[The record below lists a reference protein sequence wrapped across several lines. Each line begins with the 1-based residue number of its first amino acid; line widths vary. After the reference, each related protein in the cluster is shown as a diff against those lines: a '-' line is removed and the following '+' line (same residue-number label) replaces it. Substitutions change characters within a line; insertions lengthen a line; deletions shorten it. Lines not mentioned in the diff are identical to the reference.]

1 MQVTNV
7 LVRMFDRRFSICC
20 SLFSNLIRWGPRPE
34 CALAAL
40 PHCGSS
46 DPRLKLIPTVHSL
59 LLEPEKKN
67 REQESSPTRSLIM
80 MGLRRAGTALVRQTR
95 LATSQV
101 AHPAVAYGTAHCLP
115 CRHPFAMSVFLA
127 PLCPC
132 PPPIGRIS
140 PVLTRWGARPPRAGR
155 GRGGASATEHE
166 RRQARWHHQS
176 SGRYPPPQD
185 RAVVN
190 RLGIGLC

>member
-1 MQVTNV
+1 MLGGGGFTPRGMCRA
-7 LVRMFDRRFSICC
+7 LGLSTACGGPGDD
-20 SLFSNLIRWGPRPE
+20 SLGANPF
-34 CALAAL
+34 ALFR
-40 PHCGSS
+40 G
-46 DPRLKLIPTVHSL
+46 RNTFLKNGT
-59 LLEPEKKN
+59 KKN
-67 REQESSPTRSLIM
+67 MRDPFVPSIM
-80 MGLRRAGTALVRQTR
+80 LGLRRAGTALVRQTR

-101 AHPAVAYGTAHCLP
+101 DRPAVAYCTAHCLS

-127 PLCPC
+127 PLSPR
-132 PPPIGRIS
+132 PPPHFFGRIS
-140 PVLTRWGARPPRAGR
+140 PVLMRWGAPRAGR

-190 RLGIGLC
+190 RLGIGLCCTTPAQRVRP